1 MVEYIKIIKKK
12 SKKGGGKDLN
22 LDIIED
28 YIDNAFEQREK
39 KKLKEYEK
47 IYKSHLENPRTHK
60 YSFNVGKK
68 MVTRPSIKSQRYTQK
83 KSKKLK
89 TIEEE
94 QKKNK
99 NIDLG

>member
-1 MVEYIKIIKKK
+1 
-12 SKKGGGKDLN
+12 
-22 LDIIED
+22 
-28 YIDNAFEQREK
+28 
-39 KKLKEYEK
+39 
-47 IYKSHLENPRTHK
+47 
-60 YSFNVGKK
+60 

-99 NIDLG
+99 NIDLGSNHYYRLIRF